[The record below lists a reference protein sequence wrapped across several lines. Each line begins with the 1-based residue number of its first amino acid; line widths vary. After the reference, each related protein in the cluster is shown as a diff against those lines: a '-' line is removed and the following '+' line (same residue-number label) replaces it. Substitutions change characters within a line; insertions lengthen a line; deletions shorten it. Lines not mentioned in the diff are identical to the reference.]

1 MAPTAGRDF
10 EEIDETIDFEDG
22 EMEKEVELVILPQ
35 RLQEPDDVLQLVLSE
50 ALSVTLI
57 Q

>member
-1 MAPTAGRDF
+1 MALTAGRDF